1 MNNISDII
9 NMAQDAGFLIHAKID
24 LMKVAYEYQ
33 YLYVFLK
40 PG

>member
-1 MNNISDII
+1 MNNISDIT

-24 LMKVAYEYQ
+24 MMKVAYEYQ